1 MTMQTPENELRVAVT
16 DCLDRRRTA
25 LTETERVV
33 AALRGN
39 VLQPRACAMAVPMLY
54 AVWEGYTKEVL
65 QLYIELLEKRSLPQ
79 QDLKPDMLAY
89 AWSGSFRKL
98 TGNLTHA
105 RKVELIERFL
115 GSLHDTLR
123 FEKAEREVDTK
134 SNLFFDVL
142 ESLAAC
148 LCLDVSRMK
157 AHEKKLDALVNRR
170 NSIAHG
176 GRDQKLSEADV
187 AEYKHL
193 VLALIGDLESVV
205 LDAVTAGHWK
215 RSSNSAGERS
225 PRARGIGGVR
235 AVVGRPG
242 AVDW

>member
-1 MTMQTPENELRVAVT
+1 MTMQTPESELRAAVT

-65 QLYIELLEKRSLPQ
+65 QLYIEFLEKRSLPQ
-79 QDLKPDMLAY
+79 RDLKPDMLAY

-115 GSLHDTLR
+115 GSLDDTLR
-123 FEKAEREVDTK
+123 FERTEREVDTK
-134 SNLFFDVL
+134 SNLFFEVF

-157 AHEKKLDALVNRR
+157 ANEKKLDALVNRR

-187 AEYKHL
+187 AEYKQL
-193 VLALIGDLESVV
+193 VLALMADLESVV
-205 LDAVTAGHWK
+205 LDAVTAGHF
-215 RSSNSAGERS
+215 RVPQPPGVPASPLPAG
-225 PRARGIGGVR
+225 GI
-235 AVVGRPG
+235 
-242 AVDW
+242 